1 MKRITWRLLCALVM
15 FVTLAVGSSCTD
27 GDSMRRQ
34 LQALQ
39 ALNQADSLLTDL
51 PQATALCRYFD
62 RHGTPN
68 ERMLAHYLLGRTYA
82 DLGEAPQA
90 LEEYHA
96 AAECA
101 DTLNIDSMGAHH
113 LSRVYGQ
120 MGELFYKQELYHNAL
135 QSISLADH
143 YASMCKE
150 TLIAT
155 NYYSQLA
162 KCYYH
167 LEKIDSAIYVSEQ
180 AARRFYEQKDT
191 LSGNTCLGL
200 VAYHCL
206 RSGDLEKGKDCLVKY
221 EKHSYLSEEAMKYNE
236 SWRLLYVYKGL
247 FFQKSGQ
254 SDSALYYYN
263 KTLQTSSDPSNRA
276 LAYRGLYETYAALG
290 KENLASQYAIR
301 YAEANDSTSKLS
313 LASTL
318 LSLEHVYNY
327 SKFRELSNRK
337 TIEAKNLHLRF
348 VYLAVITIIVIFIL
362 GLAYLYQVQRK
373 KLLRQRMNSKY
384 ASDIL
389 MFINICSNLESQKA
403 ESDEQKLLLENE
415 LSAIR
420 KSLTSFQEDQKAPE
434 QWGISME
441 ILNTPIVKHF
451 HQMALQGKTVS
462 DDSWHELRSLCN
474 FAMPDFIDD
483 LLNTSTGYS
492 PNFVETQICLLVKL
506 RFLMSEIGAIV
517 QLSPSAL
524 SKKRVRLLKKMFGIE
539 GSSIEFDEK
548 IRQLGLHK

>member
-1 MKRITWRLLCALVM
+1 MYRRRQHAPSTASAAGPQPSRLLM
-15 FVTLAVGSSCTD
+15 
-27 GDSMRRQ
+27 
-34 LQALQ
+34 
-39 ALNQADSLLTDL
+39 TDL

-180 AARRFYEQKDT
+180 AARRFYGQKDT

-247 FFQKSGQ
+247 FFKNQAKVI
-254 SDSALYYYN
+254 L
-263 KTLQTSSDPSNRA
+263 PC
-276 LAYRGLYETYAALG
+276 
-290 KENLASQYAIR
+290 
-301 YAEANDSTSKLS
+301 
-313 LASTL
+313 
-318 LSLEHVYNY
+318 
-327 SKFRELSNRK
+327 
-337 TIEAKNLHLRF
+337 TITTR
-348 VYLAVITIIVIFIL
+348 
-362 GLAYLYQVQRK
+362 R
-373 KLLRQRMNSKY
+373 
-384 ASDIL
+384 
-389 MFINICSNLESQKA
+389 C
-403 ESDEQKLLLENE
+403 
-415 LSAIR
+415 
-420 KSLTSFQEDQKAPE
+420 
-434 QWGISME
+434 
-441 ILNTPIVKHF
+441 
-451 HQMALQGKTVS
+451 
-462 DDSWHELRSLCN
+462 
-474 FAMPDFIDD
+474 
-483 LLNTSTGYS
+483 
-492 PNFVETQICLLVKL
+492 
-506 RFLMSEIGAIV
+506 
-517 QLSPSAL
+517 
-524 SKKRVRLLKKMFGIE
+524 KRVQTQVIE
-539 GSSIEFDEK
+539 PWHIVDYMK
-548 IRQLGLHK
+548 LMQL